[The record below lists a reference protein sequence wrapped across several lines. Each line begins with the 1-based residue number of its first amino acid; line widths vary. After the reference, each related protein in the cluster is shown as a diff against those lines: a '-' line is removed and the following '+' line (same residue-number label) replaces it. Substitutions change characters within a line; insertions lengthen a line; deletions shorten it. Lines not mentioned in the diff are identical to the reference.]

1 MSKKI
6 RQQKILE
13 LIKAFEIDTQEELCE
28 KLKELGFIVTQAT
41 VSRDIKEL
49 DIVKTSGQTKK
60 YKYGIQA
67 AQTQND
73 AGMFLLF
80 KTSVT
85 KVTCAQNLVVVKT
98 ISGNANAV
106 AAAIEKLH
114 IPEIIGCV
122 AGDDTILFVAS
133 TVSDAEKIEEAMKS
147 RL

>member
-1 MSKKI
+1 
-6 RQQKILE
+6 
-13 LIKAFEIDTQEELCE
+13 
-28 KLKELGFIVTQAT
+28 
-41 VSRDIKEL
+41 
-49 DIVKTSGQTKK
+49 
-60 YKYGIQA
+60 
-67 AQTQND
+67 
-73 AGMFLLF
+73 MFLLF

-133 TVSDAEKIEEAMKS
+133 TVSDAEKIEEAIKS

>member
-49 DIVKTSGQTKK
+49 DIVKTSGQAKK

-85 KVTCAQNLVVVKT
+85 KVTCAQNLVVLKT

-133 TVSDAEKIEEAMKS
+133 TVSDAEKIEEAINS